1 MGPVNGGSEA
11 EAISASDPKLQALSE
26 AVAKLKELDLE
37 GLRKHWR
44 KLHRSPAPEHLP
56 RWLLLRIIAY
66 RIQANALGDLDRET
80 VKFLEQVAAARE
92 ARRAAGIKLGKK
104 PPPVP
109 AVAERRSLK
118 PGTVLVREHGKVLH
132 HVMVVKDGFSWNGA
146 TYASLSEVAK
156 AITGTNWNGPR
167 FFGLRAKSER
177 GRPAVRGGEDS
188 HA

>member
-1 MGPVNGGSEA
+1 MAPVNGGSEVK
-11 EAISASDPKLQALSE
+11 SSFASDPKMKALRE
-26 AVAKLKELDLE
+26 EIAKLKDLDLE
-37 GLRKHWR
+37 GLRKRWQ
-44 KLHRSPAPEHLP
+44 KLHRSPAPDHLP
-56 RWLLLRIIAY
+56 KWLLLRIIAY
-66 RIQANALGDLDRET
+66 RIQANALGDLDRDT

-109 AVAERRSLK
+109 AVAGRRSLK
-118 PGTVLVREHGKVLH
+118 PGTVLVREHDKVLH
-132 HVMVVKDGFSWNGA
+132 HVMVVKDGFSWSGM

-177 GRPAVRGGEDS
+177 GRPVVRGGEDS

>member
-1 MGPVNGGSEA
+1 MS
-11 EAISASDPKLQALSE
+11 SAADPKMKALSE
-26 AVAKLKELDLE
+26 EIAKLKELDLE
-37 GLRKHWR
+37 GLRKRWQ
-44 KLHRSPAPEHLP
+44 KLHRGPAPDHLP
-56 RWLLLRIIAY
+56 KWLLLRIIAY
-66 RIQANALGDLDRET
+66 RIQANALGDLDRDM

-92 ARRAAGIKLGKK
+92 ARRAAGITLGKK

-118 PGTVLVREHGKVLH
+118 SGTVLVREHGKVLH
-132 HVMVVKDGFSWNGA
+132 HVMVVKEGFSWNGM

-177 GRPAVRGGEDS
+177 GRPVVRGGEDS